1 MMLKAKVLLLLQIL
15 WLFQDFS
22 DGAETGLRA
31 EDVVYIRR
39 FDYPESTLE
48 FGILSV
54 TPEILQVAFKLSE
67 CPKFIRHEAKNKVVT
82 FPNKT
87 SPPLHGLV
95 PDHSY
100 VLDYVGGLLHYD
112 TSPGQNKNIK
122 SQDEG
127 APIEGIEFLMFK
139 S

>member
-1 MMLKAKVLLLLQIL
+1 MMLKAKVLLLQIL
-15 WLFQDFS
+15 WLYQDFS
-22 DGAETGLRA
+22 DGAKTGPRA

-54 TPEILQVAFKLSE
+54 TPEIMQIAFKLKE
-67 CPKFIRHEAKNKVVT
+67 YPKFIRHEAKNKIVT

-87 SPPLHGLV
+87 SPPLHGLE
-95 PDHSY
+95 PDQSY

-112 TSPGQNKNIK
+112 TSHGQNKNTK
-122 SQDEG
+122 NQDGG
-127 APIEGIEFLMFK
+127 AAIEGIKFLMFK

>member
-1 MMLKAKVLLLLQIL
+1 MMLKAKVLLLQIL
-15 WLFQDFS
+15 WLYQDFS
-22 DGAETGLRA
+22 DGAKTGPRA

-54 TPEILQVAFKLSE
+54 TPEIMQIAFKLKE
-67 CPKFIRHEAKNKVVT
+67 YPKFIRHEAKNKVVT

-87 SPPLHGLV
+87 SPPLHGLE